1 MKIIMYHY
9 VRDYKNSKYKNL
21 KALSFENFKRQIKFL
36 KKNYKFYNP
45 NTHLNGNLNKSLCW
59 LTFDDGYIDH
69 YNNVLPILEE
79 NNIKGSFFITSNIE
93 NKSVLEVNKIQFIL
107 EKKNTIFLIDQIK
120 KIYREIKK
128 LHNNDELDLMIKSIK
143 LDHRYDDKNTI
154 IVKRLLQREIPN
166 VIRKKII
173 NILFKKYVCKND
185 LKFHKELY
193 LNLKQLKIMRK
204 LGHEIGNHTK
214 NHKWL
219 SKLKVNDQELEIK
232 DNLKFLKKNKL
243 IKDKWTMCYP
253 YGDFNTN
260 TISILKKYK
269 CSRALTTVVN
279 KVNKKSNIFKL
290 PRLNTNDFYP
300 ISIK

>member
-1 MKIIMYHY
+1 M
-9 VRDYKNSKYKNL
+9 
-21 KALSFENFKRQIKFL
+21 
-36 KKNYKFYNP
+36 
-45 NTHLNGNLNKSLCW
+45 
-59 LTFDDGYIDH
+59 
-69 YNNVLPILEE
+69 EE

-107 EKKNTIFLIDQIK
+107 EKKNAIFLIEQIK
-120 KIYREIKK
+120 KIYKEIKK
-128 LHNNDELDLMIKSIK
+128 LHNNDELDLMIKRIK
-143 LDHRYDDKNTI
+143 LDHRYDDKNTV

-166 VIRKKII
+166 ATVKKII

-232 DNLKFLKKNKL
+232 DNLKFLKNKL

-253 YGDFNTN
+253 YGDFNTH
-260 TISILKKYK
+260 TISILK
-269 CSRALTTVVN
+269 
-279 KVNKKSNIFKL
+279 NINVHEHSQQL
-290 PRLNTNDFYP
+290 
-300 ISIK
+300 